1 MWWDYLSLLCF
12 VCFRWL
18 LGYPV
23 VYLFGKDHISDAI
36 YHLST
41 KYLHIFQVFVCRFV
55 FLAIYLSMLYI
66 MKLPLYVNVEIVL
79 NSPEHSLCWN
89 FCSEKQS
96 RKKEITRIMWYPL
109 LDVLCQES
117 KRCDVYAC
125 QLFNVQTNWDL
136 ELYHWLTTYIGLTKG
151 GNLSFVF
158 LVKQFLTNWVH

>member
-1 MWWDYLSLLCF
+1 LWWDYLILVCF
-12 VCFRWL
+12 ICFRWL

-23 VYLFGKDHISDAI
+23 VYLFGKEHISDAI
-36 YHLST
+36 YNLAT
-41 KYLHIFQVFVCRFV
+41 KYLHIFY
-55 FLAIYLSMLYI
+55 AIYPCFTLWNFHYMFD
-66 MKLPLYVNVEIVL
+66 VEIVL